1 MSVYTSISATEAA
14 RLLADYPIP
23 ESHRFQLSPIQNGIE
38 NSNYLLQ
45 AGKDSYILTIYEH
58 FNSRDIDWYLH
69 LLDFLRQNTLSVPQ
83 ALTDKNGQRL
93 CYWQAK
99 PAALFKRLP
108 GQHIEQPELEHCR
121 QIGEFLARLHL
132 YTRNYPRTRTN
143 PWDTQGLLS
152 TARQLLAENTLSTE
166 DKRLLTKELGELQ
179 PDVNLNLP
187 QGIIHAD
194 LFRDNALFLE
204 NRLSGVLDFYSACS
218 GPLLFDLATVVN
230 DWCLEDCFEEKHTL
244 NPDRVRALLQAYQKL
259 RPLTNEEH
267 RQWPA
272 MLRFAVLRFWISR
285 LLHQNRDEKNKNS
298 PQNSGQLIQDKDPD
312 VLKYLLLYHRD
323 TQLMHQILEYY
334 AF

>member
-1 MSVYTSISATEAA
+1 MSVYTVISATEAI
-14 RLLADYPIP
+14 RLLADYPIH
-23 ESHRFQLSPIQNGIE
+23 EHHQFQLSPIQNGIE
-38 NSNYLLQ
+38 NSNYFLQ

-58 FNSRDIDWYLH
+58 FNSRDIDWYLR

-108 GQHIEQPELEHCR
+108 GQHIEQTELEHCR
-121 QIGEFLARLHL
+121 QIGKFLARLHL
-132 YTRNYPRTRTN
+132 YTRDYPQTRAN

-152 TARQLLAENTLSTE
+152 TASQLLAENTLSIE
-166 DKRLLTKELGELQ
+166 DKRLLNLELEQLQ
-179 PDVNLNLP
+179 ADINLNLP
-187 QGIIHAD
+187 RGIIHAD

-204 NRLSGVLDFYSACS
+204 NRLSGVLDFYSACN

-230 DWCLEDCFEEKHTL
+230 DWCLKDNHTL
-244 NPDRVRALLQAYQKL
+244 NPDKVRAILQAYQKL

-267 RQWPA
+267 QQWPA
-272 MLRFAVLRFWISR
+272 MLRFTVLRFWISR
-285 LLHQNRDEKNKNS
+285 LLHQNRDKHSKKSSENSPKNS
-298 PQNSGQLIQDKDPD
+298 AQLIQDKDPD

-323 TQLMHQILEYY
+323 KPLMHQILE
-334 AF
+334 